1 MRRLLI
7 LALAACAAAHES
19 CCEKA
24 EAEPEFII
32 DPDDAPP
39 DVYEGEPRY
48 VADPADTAPAAWDE
62 DEDGPYERR
71 LIENPRYA
79 WAPREIENPRY
90 RPPASLGER
99 YADAVREAAPWVAL
113 GAIVAAVL
121 DAAPMPSFAGGLKTP
136 GAAGVVA
143 GALVGLATPLCS
155 CGVLPGAAA
164 LAAEGVPLGSVVAF
178 LTAAQSSGLDSAAIT
193 YGLLGWRAA
202 LARLLGAVVL
212 ACAAGLAVGRS
223 AATPRKESGQRR
235 APRRQAAQGLWTEE
249 GRRLRRG
256 RGPHGTR
263 PCALRGLGPGL
274 GREDRSAREDRE
286 QVARRGRRLARAQ

>member
-1 MRRLLI
+1 MTAITMRLLI

-19 CCEKA
+19 CCEKAA

-99 YADAVREAAPWVAL
+99 YADEVRAAAPWVAL

-121 DAAPMPSFAGGLKTP
+121 DAAPVS
-136 GAAGVVA
+136 
-143 GALVGLATPLCS
+143 
-155 CGVLPGAAA
+155 
-164 LAAEGVPLGSVVAF
+164 AEINQCVRPAWR
-178 LTAAQSSGLDSAAIT
+178 
-193 YGLLGWRAA
+193 YYLLLWP
-202 LARLLGAVVL
+202 
-212 ACAAGLAVGRS
+212 
-223 AATPRKESGQRR
+223 PR
-235 APRRQAAQGLWTEE
+235 
-249 GRRLRRG
+249 
-256 RGPHGTR
+256 
-263 PCALRGLGPGL
+263 
-274 GREDRSAREDRE
+274 RSAR
-286 QVARRGRRLARAQ
+286 VLGVLTRGVLAYSPELLISAQA